1 MYGAGFCTFQTASI
15 EMKWVLMRF
24 GTVEAADTLINADS
38 KKRRSFIVP
47 LIVAGH
53 GQRQAQK

>member
-15 EMKWVLMRF
+15 EVKWVLMRF
-24 GTVEAADTLINADS
+24 STVEAAETLINADR
-38 KKRRSFIVP
+38 KKRCSFIVL

-53 GQRQAQK
+53 GHRQAQK

>member
-15 EMKWVLMRF
+15 GMKWVLMGF
-24 GTVEAADTLINADS
+24 GTVEAVETLINADS
-38 KKRRSFIVP
+38 KQRCSFIVL

-53 GQRQAQK
+53 GHCQAQR